1 MDDGFDQ
8 SPSMMKA
15 DIETITSLAKRR
27 GFVFPSAEIYGGF
40 AAAYDYGPLGVELKR
55 NIREQWWKSMVDE
68 RDDVVGLEAA
78 IISNPAVW
86 KAAGHLD
93 AFNDPLVECLDCQA
107 RFREDHLADESPDG
121 SCPSC
126 PGTQGFTTP
135 KQFNMMLSTIV
146 GPVSDESGR
155 AYMRPETAQG
165 MFVNFSQVQSTMRKR
180 LPFGIAQI
188 GKSFRNEIT
197 VKQFIFRTREFEQME
212 MEFFCYPEDSD
223 EWYEYWKTKRLNWYH
238 SIGIRA
244 EHLRLRAHDP
254 EELSH
259 YSSGT
264 TDIEVHF
271 PWGWG
276 ELEGIANRGNYDLT
290 QHADHSGQKLTY
302 FDQDRNEHIVPHVIE
317 PAAGVDRIFLTL
329 LLDAYDEEKVG
340 EDTRTVL
347 RLSPKIA
354 PVNVAVLPLSRNEKL
369 TPTARNVMDVL
380 RSQFK
385 AQYDDAQSIG
395 RRYRRQDEIGTPLCI
410 TVDFETMEDD
420 AVTIRNRDTM
430 AQERVP
436 ISGLIDACK
445 HNLEAMTVEK

>member
-259 YSSGT
+259 YSRGT

-290 QHADHSGQKLTY
+290 QHANHSGQKLTY

>member
-1 MDDGFDQ
+1 
-8 SPSMMKA
+8 
-15 DIETITSLAKRR
+15 
-27 GFVFPSAEIYGGF
+27 
-40 AAAYDYGPLGVELKR
+40 
-55 NIREQWWKSMVDE
+55 
-68 RDDVVGLEAA
+68 
-78 IISNPAVW
+78 
-86 KAAGHLD
+86 
-93 AFNDPLVECLDCQA
+93 
-107 RFREDHLADESPDG
+107 
-121 SCPSC
+121 
-126 PGTQGFTTP
+126 
-135 KQFNMMLSTIV
+135 
-146 GPVSDESGR
+146 
-155 AYMRPETAQG
+155 
-165 MFVNFSQVQSTMRKR
+165 
-180 LPFGIAQI
+180 
-188 GKSFRNEIT
+188 
-197 VKQFIFRTREFEQME
+197 ME

-290 QHADHSGQKLTY
+290 QHANHSGQKLTY

-329 LLDAYDEEKVG
+329 LLDAYDEEEVG

-369 TPTARNVMDVL
+369 TPTARSVMDVL

-420 AVTIRNRDTM
+420 AVTIRNRDSM

-445 HNLEAMTVEK
+445 DNLEAMTVEK